1 MISTNNW
8 TKIYLRNL
16 LLKDTFTLNVNFLFK
31 KKFDIK
37 PIQNPKKLDISGFE
51 LTKSTNK

>member
-1 MISTNNW
+1 MMSTNNW

-37 PIQNPKKLDISGFE
+37 PIQNPKKLDINGFE